1 MKIGNRLRALVLG
14 ALLPLLA
21 VIAVLPG
28 GIVAAQATP
37 ASLAASPVADS
48 AALGKAVDWLLTQQG
63 ADGGFKGLS
72 GKADASTTAD
82 AMIALAAAKHALPD
96 RAAKIDAATAKAVG
110 FMSTGDTAL
119 VFTQTGPGQAA
130 KFALALIAAGKNPRD
145 LVKVD
150 PLVIVEHGQDPKTGI
165 YGTGIFDHALCLLAL
180 TAAGEGDKIPASAID
195 ALQAAQA
202 SNGGWAYDGNT
213 DPSKVDGNT
222 TALVI
227 EALVASGHKES
238 DLVAKGAQYLAAT
251 RASDGAYAFNDQ
263 AGTAPDAN
271 STAFA
276 VQALIAT
283 GANDAAGLRA
293 LAAFQNPSGAFRYN
307 DQQKDDNLLSTLQAI
322 PALAGQA
329 LPISPARTA
338 AVTPVDPQAAML
350 RPAA

>member
-1 MKIGNRLRALVLG
+1 MNGRNQPRALVLLALLALL
-14 ALLPLLA
+14 ALLP
-21 VIAVLPG
+21 G
-28 GIVAAQATP
+28 GVAAAQATP
-37 ASLAASPVADS
+37 SASPGADS

-63 ADGGFKGLS
+63 ADGGFVGLS

-96 RAAKIDAATAKAVG
+96 RVAKIDGATAKAIG
-110 FMSTGDTAL
+110 FMGTGDTAL

-130 KFALALIAAGKNPRD
+130 KFALALIAAGKDPRD
-145 LVKVD
+145 LAKVD
-150 PLVIVEHGQDPKTGI
+150 PLVIVEHGQNKESGI
-165 YGTGIFDHALCLLAL
+165 YGTGVFDHALCLLAL
-180 TAAGEGDKIPASAID
+180 TAAGEGDKIPASAIG
-195 ALQAAQA
+195 ALQKTQA

-213 DPSKVDGNT
+213 DPAKADGNT

-238 DLVAKGAQYLAAT
+238 DLVAKGERYLAAT
-251 RASDGAYAFNDQ
+251 RASDGAFAYSDQ

-307 DQQKDDNLLSTLQAI
+307 EQQKDDNLLSTLQAI

-329 LPISPARTA
+329 FPIVPAKA
-338 AVTPVDPQAAML
+338 GAVTPIGALAATI
-350 RPAA
+350 RSAA